1 MHNSRMDRG
10 SGMSSIVKAYFEN
23 EAAIKRYLRRFVRRS
38 EDIDDLAQESF
49 LRAFVAEATQPVAS
63 PKAFLFRVAHNLA
76 LNERA
81 KLANATTDSLEDYPE
96 QDVIAGTDQVTLED
110 EMDARQRVR
119 LLAQAIATLPPQC
132 SKVFLLRKVHGLSYK
147 EIAERLDIS
156 VSTVEKHVA
165 LGLLRC
171 SEFLRRQGYEV
182 GRPSGRPESVE
193 GTAVSGTGRVEK
205 LALRR
210 RDRVNDA

>member
-1 MHNSRMDRG
+1 M
-10 SGMSSIVKAYFEN
+10 SIVKAYFDN

-38 EDIDDLAQESF
+38 EDIDDLAHESF
-49 LRAFVAEATQPVAS
+49 LRAYAAEALQPINS
-63 PKAFLFRVAHNLA
+63 PKAFLFKVARNLA

-96 QDVIAGTDQVTLED
+96 QAVIAGTEQVTLDD

-119 LLAQAIATLPPQC
+119 LLAQAIASLPPQC
-132 SKVFLLRKVHGLSYK
+132 SKVFLLRKIHGLSHK
-147 EIAERLDIS
+147 EIADRLGIS

-171 SEFLRRQGYEV
+171 SDFLRKQGYET
-182 GRPSGRPESVE
+182 GRPPVRP
-193 GTAVSGTGRVEK
+193 AAATGQVEK
-205 LALRR
+205 LEARR
-210 RDRVNDA
+210 QARVRDA